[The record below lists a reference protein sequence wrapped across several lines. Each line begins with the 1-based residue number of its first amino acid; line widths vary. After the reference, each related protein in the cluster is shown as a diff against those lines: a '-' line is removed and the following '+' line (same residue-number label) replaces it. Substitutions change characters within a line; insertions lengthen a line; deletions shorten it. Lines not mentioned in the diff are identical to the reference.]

1 MEPAVLKYMEEHKVA
16 RLERVRQ
23 ALLVTRFRLMEQ
35 AIAPSLAALSETTM
49 VPHIIDIYLMS
60 EARLIVDAP
69 TTTVALTDE
78 DFAPLISLLPTLAQ
92 RWRASIESQYIQ
104 HVSSNERTV
113 ASDSVLDL
121 VTSCKHCGNI
131 LFFPD
136 GLAHECH
143 NLPRG
148 RRKDQQPKYKKKR
161 TWEELQEIEA
171 GLDLIRL
178 LPVYERAARDLSAYV
193 PWSCDQDSFEKEIG
207 VVRNIVEACG
217 KCPDKVTCT
226 EMDGLDARLSCD
238 MCSQNGRM
246 VVVTWRSAVSPI
258 SLVSC
263 RRFFK
268 SYPS

>member
-23 ALLVTRFRLMEQ
+23 ALLVPRFRLMEQ

-49 VPHIIDIYLMS
+49 IPHIIDICLMS
-60 EARLIVDAP
+60 EAHLIVDAP
-69 TTTVALTDE
+69 TTTTLTAE
-78 DFAPLISLLPTLAQ
+78 DFAPLISLLPTLTQ
-92 RWRASIESQYIQ
+92 RWHANIESQYIQ

-113 ASDSVLDL
+113 ASDLVLDL

-143 NLPRG
+143 NLPHG

-161 TWEELQEIEA
+161 TREELQEIEA
-171 GLDLIRL
+171 RLDLIHL
-178 LPVYERAARDLSAYV
+178 LPVYEHAACDLSAYM
-193 PWSCDQDSFEKEIG
+193 PWSCDQDSFEKEIT
-207 VVRNIVEACG
+207 VIRNIVEACG

-246 VVVTWRSAVSPI
+246 VVVTWCSAVSPI

-263 RRFFK
+263 RQFF
-268 SYPS
+268 